1 MPEQALKEICS
12 SMGWIRRRSVIV
24 IDCVY
29 CMLLQFFYVLKGKL
43 LFQVNDQE
51 FTLLPQSS
59 IDIPGGT

>member
-1 MPEQALKEICS
+1 M
-12 SMGWIRRRSVIV
+12 IV